1 MKPAGD
7 FPKLEPRT
15 AALLS
20 CLAIGLALA
29 VHGMFFVFAALIVLG
44 GPIASGLRW
53 MRQHLT
59 SPNPQVS
66 RGNSPIARRPR
77 TRSMAV
83 VGAALVIG
91 FLVIPGRSV
100 FSGDRSDSAQ
110 SKPLLAVSGPAKLG
124 KTSTEIER
132 GPRGKSQIALTF
144 DAGANAECFE
154 DLIAALEAAHVH
166 STFFITGNWA
176 QRNIDCAKAIT
187 KHGHE
192 VGNHT
197 WNHLDLTKQPDEIVR
212 EEITRAE
219 DLLTEISGQTPRPRW
234 RAPFGARD
242 SRVLR
247 IAANLGYR
255 SIYWTNRV
263 AT

>member
-83 VGAALVIG
+83 VVAALVIG

-132 GPRGKSQIALTF
+132 ARADRFLRLFHERPRLRQGAGQTVWIE
-144 DAGANAECFE
+144 AGA
-154 DLIAALEAAHVH
+154 
-166 STFFITGNWA
+166 A
-176 QRNIDCAKAIT
+176 QFGRSAILL
-187 KHGHE
+187 HE
-192 VGNHT
+192 
-197 WNHLDLTKQPDEIVR
+197 
-212 EEITRAE
+212 
-219 DLLTEISGQTPRPRW
+219 
-234 RAPFGARD
+234 
-242 SRVLR
+242 
-247 IAANLGYR
+247 
-255 SIYWTNRV
+255 
-263 AT
+263 